1 MNATLNKRINSS
13 IEWTA
18 IESDIL
24 HKSSKLINR
33 RDIQRFVKN
42 LQQGVTQLS
51 KAEVEAR
58 RGKKIKAIEI
68 LSKVN
73 ADIEMVEEYL
83 LIAALLG

>member
-18 IESDIL
+18 VESDIL
-24 HKSSKLINR
+24 HKSRKLINR
-33 RDIQRFVKN
+33 RDIRRFVKN
-42 LQQGVTQLS
+42 IQQEITQLS

-58 RGKKIKAIEI
+58 QGKKIKAKEI
-68 LSKVN
+68 LNKVN

>member
-13 IEWTA
+13 IEWTRVEA
-18 IESDIL
+18 DIL
-24 HKSSKLINR
+24 HKSRKLINR

-42 LQQGVTQLS
+42 LQQEITQLS